1 MKGFLS
7 VVVAL
12 NCLGNSA
19 EVDSLEESSWR

>member
-7 VVVAL
+7 VVIAL

-19 EVDSLEESSWR
+19 EVDLLEEGSWG